1 MNVRKLVLPV
11 VVMTMV
17 ATVPADAAQRR
28 GGGGGGARAGGGG
41 GGGGA
46 TRAVRSGPSQGRAV
60 PRAAAPVRG
69 PYGGGAGYRSG
80 GYYRPAYRSGGY
92 YRPGY
97 NQNYYRSGYYR
108 SGYYRPYYGYR
119 PYYYR
124 PYYSFYPRFSVGFGI
139 WAGFPIGYASFYYG
153 SPYPYGYPYPY
164 PYSYPG
170 AYGYGY
176 PTASASPYPY
186 PNSAPGYASSTPG
199 YPQSGVTA
207 SATGGIT
214 FEITPGTAEVY
225 IDGNFVG
232 VVDDFS
238 PTARPLT
245 LSPGR
250 HRIEV
255 RAPGYETIVLDS
267 DVPAAQVV
275 PYRGTMRLL
284 REP

>member
-11 VVMTMV
+11 VVLTMV
-17 ATVPADAAQRR
+17 ATIPADAAQRR
-28 GGGGGGARAGGGG
+28 GGGGGGGARAGGGG
-41 GGGGA
+41 GGGA
-46 TRAVRSGPSQGRAV
+46 ARAARTGPSQGRAV

-69 PYGGGAGYRSG
+69 PYGGGA
-80 GYYRPAYRSGGY
+80 AYRNGY

-97 NQNYYRSGYYR
+97 NRSGYYGSGYYR
-108 SGYYRPYYGYR
+108 PGYYRPYYPGYYR

-153 SPYPYGYPYPY
+153 SPYPYAYPYSYPYPY
-164 PYSYPG
+164 PYPAPS
-170 AYGYGY
+170 GYGY
-176 PTASASPYPY
+176 PIASAPPSPY
-186 PNSAPGYASSTPG
+186 PNSGPAYASSTPEN
-199 YPQSGVTA
+199 PRSGVTA
-207 SATGGIT
+207 TATGGVT
-214 FEITPGTAEVY
+214 FEITPGTAEVFV
-225 IDGNFVG
+225 DGNFVG
-232 VVDDFS
+232 VVDDFA

-267 DVPAAQVV
+267 EVPAAQVI
-275 PYRGTMRLL
+275 PYRGTMREL
-284 REP
+284 RVQ